1 MTPSPSS
8 SPSPF
13 RQGGSAVNDPFAG
26 DGTVATSALIRP
38 SFLSFDVDGN
48 LFFSDIQ
55 SGTIRRIA
63 TDGTL
68 TTVGGTGVRAYTGDG
83 SDPRA
88 ASFHFPAQLAVDKGS
103 GTVYVSEPFANT
115 VRKLDIGPFGTGL
128 VTPVAGF
135 PMLTPLTSTTP
146 ASTRLQYAQ
155 NRISFGNGGP
165 ALSAYTL
172 RPSAGAWDK
181 DDNLYFVEEEAGLVR
196 MVEGAT
202 GIIRGVAGSVGS
214 GYDGDGGPALLAR
227 LNGPRCVAINPS
239 ATKLYICDSQ
249 NHVVRVVDLA
259 TGVIDLFA
267 GTPRAPGT
275 TGLDGP
281 ATSAKLVAPEYLAAR
296 DDGTVFITE
305 AATDRLLVVN
315 GSTGIISS
323 LVPNPCNTSVVAG
336 IADVKIGRGGSSDVF
351 PLALAHNGRDLYVV
365 DQGRDAVRLFNF
377 ATGLVTTPFG
387 TLDASSSAGSVL
399 WESFGVDE
407 WGNLFTIAYCQ
418 LFSVTN
424 TSRTVAVSVAG
435 STATPNALCGDSG
448 DGYSGGSVRFNQ
460 YGSRIALSRSR
471 NVAIIDPMT
480 EAPGGGAN
488 TGAVSS
494 RIRIYRPA
502 TRVVSVR
509 TSSEYR
515 AAVLHTQRPTLT
527 IPSLNVLPI
536 SCPHLHPP
544 FFPPRTSS
552 AQAYAGVGYS
562 APATAHGDGL
572 LATNARLNYPG
583 PVAVDSTTGT
593 LFAAFTPTSGG
604 VVPTAIR
611 RVDPVTGL
619 ISTIPYTGSMIR
631 GLVVSPDG
639 AALFV
644 SDNTY
649 VKRIDLTSP
658 FFNATNFAGTGADA
672 NTANAVGRA
681 NATALHKPS
690 SLDVGPDGSVYI
702 SESFGVRRVFP
713 NGSMITVAGCGG
725 NAATGCTLSTDNT
738 PARQAL
744 LNRGDPSAS
753 VFPTFG
759 TSYIGG
765 GIAVDPS
772 GTFLYIAETLAG
784 RIRVVNLATGIVT
797 SALSNNVTDF
807 RVVTPKYTT
816 MDPGRRALVFVEA
829 GTSRVRRV
837 DLASGVQ
844 QVVAGSGTQSSTIT
858 NGLMALSTAFSTSIK
873 AAASDADGNLFIS
886 DPGSGSI
893 RMVNATS
900 GRVAT
905 VAFRSF
911 ASGVCTSLTGT
922 NNACDLDMA
931 ARDAAGV
938 PSGGLPIGN
947 TSLVPSGVRFD
958 ASGRILYFADPIYHR
973 LRSYDTRTGLVQTVA
988 GTGAR
993 VTCGDGG
1000 PYALAGFGA
1009 PSAASYTGTIGGIAV
1024 TSEGHVYLSDTAT
1037 GRIRFINM
1045 TSGIVTTVL
1054 GRGTAAFGSSG
1065 VPGDRIQLSSPKA
1078 LAVDPFDNLYFFE
1091 GNRVRKWDPVSN
1103 NLTTVWGDGTAANPW
1118 ASINSPTPVPFIFN
1132 SPNNMRT
1139 GGDGV
1144 DQIAVNAA
1152 GHICLAEGAAYVRC
1166 LVNGTILRVAGNTG
1180 NSVVSQA
1187 VTGAVATNV
1196 AIGQVNGVAFDP
1208 SGTGLYVS
1216 CELGGMRLLN
1226 FAAATNGNYTLTPIS
1241 TVYGRRSGSFL
1252 DLSSP
1257 YTTAT
1262 GLADGGVLLANNTMF
1277 LEGLNLLV
1285 HPTSGDV
1292 FVAMNPVTSAKTT
1305 GLSMMVHAVRK
1316 STGTLERLLGG
1327 YSCAN
1332 FTWTEGMAGRDFKM
1346 RGATVL
1352 PMALLPDGS
1361 LLFADPTLAV
1371 VWRLSSTSPNAG
1383 AVVSLFA
1390 GGGTTNGCDG
1400 GLATRA
1406 ALTAPSGVGV
1416 DRYGNLYVA
1425 ESLFSRVRRIDA
1437 ATGIISTV
1445 AGGVLP
1451 LKTVAGASALL
1462 PGFDGDGGPSALGR
1476 LSSPSDVVTD
1486 DEGRYVFIADTGNSR
1501 VRLVD
1506 MLAGTIST
1514 FSGTASPAVVKPSEM
1529 RPNQVFLQTPT
1540 GLAWDNST
1548 RTLYVTE
1555 ASGGRIRS
1563 IPMGL

>member
-1 MTPSPSS
+1 
-8 SPSPF
+8 
-13 RQGGSAVNDPFAG
+13 
-26 DGTVATSALIRP
+26 
-38 SFLSFDVDGN
+38 
-48 LFFSDIQ
+48 
-55 SGTIRRIA
+55 
-63 TDGTL
+63 
-68 TTVGGTGVRAYTGDG
+68 
-83 SDPRA
+83 
-88 ASFHFPAQLAVDKGS
+88 
-103 GTVYVSEPFANT
+103 
-115 VRKLDIGPFGTGL
+115 
-128 VTPVAGF
+128 
-135 PMLTPLTSTTP
+135 
-146 ASTRLQYAQ
+146 
-155 NRISFGNGGP
+155 
-165 ALSAYTL
+165 
-172 RPSAGAWDK
+172 
-181 DDNLYFVEEEAGLVR
+181 
-196 MVEGAT
+196 
-202 GIIRGVAGSVGS
+202 
-214 GYDGDGGPALLAR
+214 
-227 LNGPRCVAINPS
+227 
-239 ATKLYICDSQ
+239 
-249 NHVVRVVDLA
+249 
-259 TGVIDLFA
+259 
-267 GTPRAPGT
+267 
-275 TGLDGP
+275 
-281 ATSAKLVAPEYLAAR
+281 
-296 DDGTVFITE
+296 
-305 AATDRLLVVN
+305 
-315 GSTGIISS
+315 
-323 LVPNPCNTSVVAG
+323 
-336 IADVKIGRGGSSDVF
+336 
-351 PLALAHNGRDLYVV
+351 
-365 DQGRDAVRLFNF
+365 
-377 ATGLVTTPFG
+377 
-387 TLDASSSAGSVL
+387 
-399 WESFGVDE
+399 
-407 WGNLFTIAYCQ
+407 
-418 LFSVTN
+418 
-424 TSRTVAVSVAG
+424 
-435 STATPNALCGDSG
+435 
-448 DGYSGGSVRFNQ
+448 
-460 YGSRIALSRSR
+460 
-471 NVAIIDPMT
+471 
-480 EAPGGGAN
+480 
-488 TGAVSS
+488 
-494 RIRIYRPA
+494 
-502 TRVVSVR
+502 
-509 TSSEYR
+509 
-515 AAVLHTQRPTLT
+515 
-527 IPSLNVLPI
+527 
-536 SCPHLHPP
+536 
-544 FFPPRTSS
+544 
-552 AQAYAGVGYS
+552 VGYS
-562 APATAHGDGL
+562 AAATAHGDGL

-604 VVPTAIR
+604 ASPTAIR

-619 ISTIPYTGSMIR
+619 ISTIPYTGSLIR
-631 GLVVSPDG
+631 GLAVSPDG

-644 SDNTY
+644 SDGTD
-649 VKRIDLTSP
+649 VKRIDLSSP
-658 FFNATNFAGTGADA
+658 FFNATNFAGTGVG
-672 NTANAVGRA
+672 TAFVNNAVSWA
-681 NATALHKPS
+681 NSTALGNPS

-713 NGSMITVAGCGG
+713 NGTMITVAGCGG
-725 NAATGCTLSTDNT
+725 GAATGCTLSADNT

-784 RIRVVNLATGIVT
+784 RIRVVNLATGIIT

-807 RVVTPKYTT
+807 RVVRPQYAT

-844 QVVAGSGTQSSTIT
+844 QVVAGSGTQSPTIT
-858 NGLMALSTAFSTSIK
+858 DGLSALSTSFSTSIR

-922 NNACDLDMA
+922 TNACDLDMA
-931 ARDAAGV
+931 ATDAVGMA
-938 PSGGLPIGN
+938 SGGLPIGN

-988 GTGAR
+988 GTGSR

-1000 PYALAGFGA
+1000 PYALAGFGE

-1024 TSEGHVYLSDTAT
+1024 TSAGHVYLSDTAA
-1037 GRIRFINM
+1037 GLIRFINM

-1054 GRGTAAFGSSG
+1054 GRGTAAAGSSG
-1065 VPGDRIQLSSPKA
+1065 VPGDRILLNSPSA

-1118 ASINSPTPVPFIFN
+1118 ASINSQTPVPFIFN

-1139 GGDGV
+1139 GGNGV

-1166 LVNGTILRVAGNTG
+1166 LVNGTILRVAGNTANTG
-1180 NSVVSQA
+1180 SGQA
-1187 VTGAVATNV
+1187 MTGAVATNV
-1196 AIGQVNGVAFDP
+1196 AIGPVNGIAFDP

-1216 CELGGMRLLN
+1216 GEIGGLRYVD
-1226 FAAATNGNYTLTPIS
+1226 FAAATNGNYSLAPIS
-1241 TVYGRRSGSFL
+1241 TVYGRRSGASL
-1252 DLSSP
+1252 DITAAL
-1257 YTTAT
+1257 YTTAM
-1262 GLADGGVLLANNTMF
+1262 GLANGVLANNTMF
-1277 LEGLNLLV
+1277 LYGLNLVV

-1292 FVAMNPVTSAKTT
+1292 IVAMNPIVLAKTT

-1327 YSCAN
+1327 YACNN
-1332 FTWTEGMAGRDFKM
+1332 FTWSDGMAGQEFKM
-1346 RGATVL
+1346 RGTIAL

-1416 DRYGNLYVA
+1416 DRNGNLYVA

-1451 LKTVAGASALL
+1451 LKTVAGETALL

-1486 DEGRYVFIADTGNSR
+1486 DEGRYIFIADTGNSR

-1506 MLAGTIST
+1506 TLAGTIST

-1555 ASGGRIRS
+1555 ATGGRIRS